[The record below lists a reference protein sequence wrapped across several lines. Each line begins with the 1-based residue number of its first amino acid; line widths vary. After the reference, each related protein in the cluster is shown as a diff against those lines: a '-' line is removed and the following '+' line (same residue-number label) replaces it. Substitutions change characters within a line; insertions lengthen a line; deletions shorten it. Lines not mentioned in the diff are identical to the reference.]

1 MTWQT
6 QSFQNSRICPLP
18 ARPAILVSSSLN
30 GTVHPLGCSNQKPG
44 NRVSIV
50 LLYPPFS
57 HSVGQWVLSI
67 LAPNL
72 LISFCL
78 LWHHPSLSNHHILL
92 MWTMTVISYWY
103 SGPQSHCPSSLLGTL
118 FPPSTGAL
126 HKLFSQFVTPSAWVI
141 LAQSSLLSSRSFAK
155 RKPCWSPRLD
165 QGPTLSFISHLA
177 HSQCSYILII
187 IVFLLLHK
195 CSIFWM

>member
-18 ARPAILVSSSLN
+18 TRPVILVSSSLN

-57 HSVGQWVLSI
+57 HSIGQWVLLI
-67 LAPNL
+67 LAPNHL

-78 LWHHPSLSNHHILL
+78 LWHHPSLTDHHILL
-92 MWTMTVISYWY
+92 MWTMIVISCWY

-118 FPPSTGAL
+118 FPPSTGPL

-141 LAQSSLLSSRSFAK
+141 LAQSSLLSSRLLAE

-165 QGPTLSFISHLA
+165 QGPTLSLISHLA
-177 HSQCSYILII
+177 HNQCSLNICCIEWVSEWI
-187 IVFLLLHK
+187 G
-195 CSIFWM
+195 WMMN

>member
-126 HKLFSQFVTPSAWVI
+126 HKLFSQFG
-141 LAQSSLLSSRSFAK
+141 LLFYHIHIDLDLIPELGRSPGERNGNPFQYF
-155 RKPCWSPRLD
+155 CLENSMDRLW
-165 QGPTLSFISHLA
+165 G
-177 HSQCSYILII
+177 
-187 IVFLLLHK
+187 
-195 CSIFWM
+195 